1 MPTPTTSFLKVAE
14 QFGKIDPDDI
24 EAVQHWFTEV
34 LPGLPPETIE
44 EVLEVLLKNEG
55 ADKDEE
61 TARSYPRDVPLPS
74 LSSSPPELHP
84 LLAAGWREILV
95 RLVGRGRKG

>member
-34 LPGLPPETIE
+34 L
-44 EVLEVLLKNEG
+44 LKNEG

-61 TARSYPRDVPLPS
+61 TARSYPRDVLLPS